1 MKNFVL
7 AAGAFVLLATYA
19 HPAKAGSDTSRG
31 ILGATVPASGV
42 TMKMVD
48 TDPFQMRVAGVT
60 CPMSA
65 VTMRIV
71 DTDPFQMRVPGVMFS
86 ASAVTMRIVDTDPFQ
101 MRTPG
106 VRFATSQDTRLSATA
121 SDGRTGPAFHDFA
134 RYLP

>member
-42 TMKMVD
+42 KMKMVD

-60 CPMSA
+60 CPM
-65 VTMRIV
+65 
-71 DTDPFQMRVPGVMFS
+71 
-86 ASAVTMRIVDTDPFQ
+86 SAVTMRIVDTDPFQ